1 MFKYSVCTHTE
12 YGKSIARDI
21 AIVKDILYREIKTVN
36 VHKSYY

>member
-12 YGKSIARDI
+12 YGKSIAMENVI
-21 AIVKDILYREIKTVN
+21 IKVILYREIKTVN